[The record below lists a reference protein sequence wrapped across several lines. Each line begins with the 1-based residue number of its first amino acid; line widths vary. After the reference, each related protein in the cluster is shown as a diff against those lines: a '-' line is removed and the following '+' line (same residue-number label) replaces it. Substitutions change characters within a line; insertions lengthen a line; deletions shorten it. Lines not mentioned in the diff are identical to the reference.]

1 MFHIIASQ
9 SINLEENICYA
20 KSIYHS
26 KFKMWRLC
34 QHDYKR
40 CRFSRRCIENS
51 VVSFDYEND
60 ENLQIIHDK
69 LAHLGYPVEND
80 ENSLFQK
87 AKSYASCMIGR
98 VTLE

>member
-1 MFHIIASQ
+1 MQSQ
-9 SINLEENICYA
+9 FTIQNLKCGGCANTITKGVDSVEGVSNV
-20 KSIYHS
+20 HV
-26 KFKMWRLC
+26 
-34 QHDYKR
+34 D
-40 CRFSRRCIENS
+40 IEKS

-60 ENLQIIHDK
+60 ENLQLIHDK

-98 VTLE
+98 VTKE